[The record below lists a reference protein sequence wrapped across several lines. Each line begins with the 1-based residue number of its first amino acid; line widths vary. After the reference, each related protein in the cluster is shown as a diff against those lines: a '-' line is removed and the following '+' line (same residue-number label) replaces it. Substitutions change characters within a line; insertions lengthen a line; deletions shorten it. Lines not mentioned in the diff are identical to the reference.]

1 MLWTWPAGLTMAES
15 ANGKTPEVQGLEDQ
29 STPEAATPA
38 QDQSQENMETPAEE
52 AAVRSSSH
60 GKLWLVLLL
69 IVAALPLGWFLLP
82 ENARQQW
89 TNTLMNRISP
99 AEVSDTD
106 IAPPPQAAALAPVTP
121 TVVAPPEPI
130 QAPTPHIVAPQPPP
144 TSNTPEMPP
153 VASSE
158 EVEALMTAMGELQ
171 SSMQTLQNKQAEL
184 RQELHARQ
192 QLELRTRLR
201 WIANPQS
208 QLAQMAS
215 FWQDIALL
223 PMLSESERNE
233 AETMQKLAADDAG
246 KLDAWTARLKRL
258 AATLPVPEHQ
268 DIIPK
273 PENPAFSWL
282 IEKFHLRPAPTPE
295 QQALAELRTR
305 LLNTAH
311 ALTVQIWPEHKT
323 WRHLLAD
330 LREQFGDDADLAL
343 PERLDNIRKD
353 ITAMRAK
360 AASWLEEL

>member
-1 MLWTWPAGLTMAES
+1 MAEFE
-15 ANGKTPEVQGLEDQ
+15 NGKAPEKVQGLEDQ
-29 STPEAATPA
+29 STPEAATPV

-82 ENARQQW
+82 ESTRQQW
-89 TNTLMNRISP
+89 ADALMNRISP
-99 AEVSDTD
+99 AEVSDTN
-106 IAPPPQAAALAPVTP
+106 IAPAPAPPQATAPVSVTP
-121 TVVAPPEPI
+121 TEAPPEPME
-130 QAPTPHIVAPQPPP
+130 APVPHVATPQPSPP
-144 TSNTPEMPP
+144 TSNTPTMPSA
-153 VASSE
+153 ASSE
-158 EVEALMTAMGELQ
+158 EVEALITAMEKLQ
-171 SSMQTLQNKQAEL
+171 SNMQALQDKQVEL
-184 RQELHARQ
+184 RQELHVRQ

-223 PMLSESERNE
+223 PMLNESERNE
-233 AETMQKLAADDAG
+233 AETMRKLAADDAD

-273 PENPAFSWL
+273 PKNPAFSWL

-305 LLNTAH
+305 LVNTAH

-353 ITAMRAK
+353 IAAMRAK

>member
-1 MLWTWPAGLTMAES
+1 MAES
-15 ANGKTPEVQGLEDQ
+15 ENGKAPEVQGLEDQ
-29 STPEAATPA
+29 STPEAATPV
-38 QDQSQENMETPAEE
+38 QDQPQENMETPAEK
-52 AAVRSSSH
+52 ATVRSSSH

-82 ENARQQW
+82 ENTRQKW
-89 TNTLMNRISP
+89 TDTLMNRISP
-99 AEVSDTD
+99 AEISDVD
-106 IAPPPQAAALAPVTP
+106 IAPAPPPQATPLAPATP
-121 TVVAPPEPI
+121 TETPPEPI
-130 QAPTPHIVAPQPPP
+130 QAPAPHIVAPQP
-144 TSNTPEMPP
+144 SSTPAMPP
-153 VASSE
+153 AASSE
-158 EVEALMTAMGELQ
+158 EVEALITAMGELQ
-171 SSMQTLQNKQAEL
+171 SSMQMLQDKQVEL

-208 QLAQMAS
+208 QLVQMAS

-233 AETMQKLAADDAG
+233 AETMRKLAADDAD

-273 PENPAFSWL
+273 PKNPALAWL

-295 QQALAELRTR
+295 QQALAKLRTK

-311 ALTVQIWPEHKT
+311 ALTVQIWPEHKV

-360 AASWLEEL
+360 ASSWLENI

>member
-15 ANGKTPEVQGLEDQ
+15 ENGKAPEEVQGLEDQ
-29 STPEAATPA
+29 STPEAATPV
-38 QDQSQENMETPAEE
+38 QDQPQEAMETPAEE
-52 AAVRSSSH
+52 ATVHSSSH
-60 GKLWLVLLL
+60 GKLWLALLL

-82 ENARQQW
+82 ENTRQQW
-89 TNTLMNRISP
+89 TDTLMNRISP
-99 AEVSDTD
+99 AKVSGTD
-106 IAPPPQAAALAPVTP
+106 IVPAPTPPQAAPVAT
-121 TVVAPPEPI
+121 TVAPSEPV
-130 QAPTPHIVAPQPPP
+130 QAPAPHVTTPQPPSP
-144 TSNTPEMPP
+144 ASNASA
-153 VASSE
+153 ASSE
-158 EVEALMTAMGELQ
+158 EVEALITAMEKLQ
-171 SSMQTLQNKQAEL
+171 RSMQTLQDKQAAL

-223 PMLSESERNE
+223 PMLSESERSE
-233 AETMQKLAADDAG
+233 AETMRKLAADDTD

-273 PENPAFSWL
+273 PENPALAWL
-282 IEKFHLRPAPTPE
+282 IEKFHLRPAPMPE
-295 QQALAELRTR
+295 QQALAKLRTR

-311 ALTVQIWPEHKT
+311 ALTVQIWPERKV

-353 ITAMRAK
+353 IEAMRAK
-360 AASWLEEL
+360 AASWLEKA